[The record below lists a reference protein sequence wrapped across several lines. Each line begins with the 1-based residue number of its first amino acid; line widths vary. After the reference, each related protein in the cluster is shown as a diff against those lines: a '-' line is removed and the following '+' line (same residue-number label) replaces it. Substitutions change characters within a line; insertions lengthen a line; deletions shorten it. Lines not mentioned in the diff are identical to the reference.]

1 MDHHL
6 TVKEDEDWFTLAASG
21 LLSVLVTCIYLLW
34 NFEPHQPLFYAFL
47 TLSISVLLSEFG
59 REFSVRVIG
68 EINTLRLRESASSTT
83 SLICRLGG
91 HLLQLRHEEKL
102 TFAWLANCFFLV
114 TFVLGHIMDDAA
126 VIYAACILLSSSPIF
141 RNFFEGSFLKAK
153 VSQMFRPPENEST
166 ELEAFMPNV
175 NEVSRDFSVR
185 MRSNTLDSA
194 VTDRDLDV
202 SVFAEDALHN
212 MEVSQA
218 SMIDESQYD
227 PVILEE
233 VLQNSAYPTDDDT
246 SPIPSDVEIIELD
259 ELPDDEDFGIP
270 ETTQSNQPSGSHYT
284 ATGTLSRLWKTRKSS

>member
-1 MDHHL
+1 MCSFYSD
-6 TVKEDEDWFTLAASG
+6 VKFV
-21 LLSVLVTCIYLLW
+21 SV
-34 NFEPHQPLFYAFL
+34 
-47 TLSISVLLSEFG
+47 
-59 REFSVRVIG
+59 
-68 EINTLRLRESASSTT
+68 
-83 SLICRLGG
+83 
-91 HLLQLRHEEKL
+91 
-102 TFAWLANCFFLV
+102 
-114 TFVLGHIMDDAA
+114 
-126 VIYAACILLSSSPIF
+126 
-141 RNFFEGSFLKAK
+141 
-153 VSQMFRPPENEST
+153 
-166 ELEAFMPNV
+166 
-175 NEVSRDFSVR
+175 
-185 MRSNTLDSA
+185 